1 MEKDL
6 SSFVWSQA
14 VLSSAQDTHPPTL
27 DGALQV
33 DSTNLG
39 LAFFAC
45 LIGRKDLLPKIDD
58 SASQQPPPPP
68 SHLLWRFSRLLETAH
83 GNYAAF
89 DSSDEKL
96 HASSRHELNLKRRL
110 ITPELRRC
118 ALLK

>member
-6 SSFVWSQA
+6 SSCVWSQA
-14 VLSSAQDTHPPTL
+14 VLSSTQDTHPPTL

-45 LIGRKDLLPKIDD
+45 LIGRRDLLPKVE
-58 SASQQPPPPP
+58 SNAPPSQQQPPN
-68 SHLLWRFSRLLETAH
+68 HLLWRFNRLLETAH

-118 ALLK
+118 ALLE